1 MGKSLAEKVIALRWW
16 IVGAWVAGA
25 IALAVFVVEPDPAA
39 NELQTFLPVESASVR
54 AADALA
60 KSFPRSA
67 GLSQAAIVVER
78 RPGGSAGSGQA
89 ARLTD
94 ADLAALNG
102 LAGRLRESL
111 PEAFAGALPAGS
123 LSVRAPGDF
132 PGILGANPFVSGDG
146 ASAVAVVQIP
156 ATFVTIRAAR
166 VVDYVR
172 RTVSESS
179 FPAGL
184 DVAVTGSAAF
194 GADYAAAAKKSHSD
208 TVWVTVVAVL
218 VILLVVY
225 RAPLAAGTVLA
236 TIALA
241 ATVAHFGL
249 HIASHL
255 GLHVGTAEKIFVFV
269 LVFGVGVDYSLLY
282 LSRFRESLEVSPG
295 ARAAAVA
302 LSATAATILASAGT
316 DIAGLAMLSTA
327 RFKVFQTAGMAV
339 PIGLAVALAAAL
351 TLVPA
356 VVAIARRRLFWPS
369 RRTGSIGSR
378 RIWPAVAGVVAARPG
393 VVLIVTLVALAV
405 PASRAFRLDF
415 VYDALTG
422 LGSEYGSVRGRE
434 MTRRHWPVGQ
444 TSPTIVLL
452 QARSPAPASELPAA
466 AARLTVDLAKL
477 DGVADV
483 RSLAQPLGRAGVNPA
498 TGLLL
503 GAAGEKV
510 RAEYLSPDGRATR
523 LDVVLTH
530 PGFSIAAM
538 DTLQQIQR
546 SCRDALPDGVA
557 ADFSG
562 VTAEMADIRTVTQSD
577 FYRIAALVLAVVFL
591 IVLLLLREPIVSAFM
606 VGSMVLSYLAAL
618 GAAWW
623 FFTGVCGLAG
633 LDWKVEVFLFV
644 VMLAVGV
651 DYNIFLAARLS
662 EESRRAG
669 PREAARTAIIRTGGI
684 ISSAGL
690 IMAAALGSLMISSI
704 SLFVQLGFAFA
715 VGMLLETFIVRPLL
729 LPAFAILTGRLGR
742 RRRGTLP
749 PGSAGAAGR

>member
-16 IVGAWVAGA
+16 IVGAWAAGA
-25 IALAVFVVEPDPAA
+25 IALGVFVVAPDPAA

-54 AADALA
+54 AAGALA

-67 GLSQAAIVVER
+67 GLSQAAIVIER
-78 RPGGSAGSGQA
+78 RRGGPAGSGRS
-89 ARLTD
+89 ARLTE

-111 PEAFAGALPAGS
+111 PEAFAGVLPAGS

-132 PGILGANPFVSGDG
+132 PAILGANPFVSGDG
-146 ASAVAVVQIP
+146 ASAVAAVQIP

-166 VVDYVR
+166 VVEYVR
-172 RTVSESS
+172 RAVSESS
-179 FPAGL
+179 FPTGL

-194 GADYAAAAKKSHSD
+194 GADYAAAANKSHSD

-249 HIASHL
+249 QIASHL

-295 ARAAAVA
+295 ARAAAAVA
-302 LSATAATILASAGT
+302 LSATAATILASAST

-327 RFKVFQTAGMAV
+327 RFKIFQTAGMAV

-356 VVAIARRRLFWPS
+356 VVAICRHRLFWPS
-369 RRTGSIGSR
+369 RRTGFIGSR
-378 RIWPAVAGVVAARPG
+378 RIWPAVAGAVAARPG
-393 VVLIVTLVALAV
+393 LVLIVTLAALAV
-405 PASRAFRLDF
+405 PASQAFRLDF

-422 LGSEYGSVRGRE
+422 LGNEYGSVRGRE

-452 QARSPAPASELPAA
+452 QAHSPSPAKELPAA
-466 AARLTVDLAKL
+466 AARLTVALAKL
-477 DGVADV
+477 DGVSDV
-483 RSLAQPLGRAGVNPA
+483 RSLAQPLGRAGANPA
-498 TGLLL
+498 TGMLL

-538 DTLQQIQR
+538 DTLQRIQQACR
-546 SCRDALPDGVA
+546 STLPDGVA

-562 VTAEMADIRTVTQSD
+562 VTAEMADIRAVTQRD
-577 FYRIAALVLAVVFL
+577 FYRIAALVLTVVFL

-618 GAAWW
+618 GTAWW
-623 FFTGVCGLAG
+623 FFTGVCGSPG

-715 VGMLLETFIVRPLL
+715 VGMLLETFLVRPLL
-729 LPAFAILTGRLGR
+729 LPSFAILTGRLGHR
-742 RRRGTLP
+742 RK
-749 PGSAGAAGR
+749 SASESTEPADR